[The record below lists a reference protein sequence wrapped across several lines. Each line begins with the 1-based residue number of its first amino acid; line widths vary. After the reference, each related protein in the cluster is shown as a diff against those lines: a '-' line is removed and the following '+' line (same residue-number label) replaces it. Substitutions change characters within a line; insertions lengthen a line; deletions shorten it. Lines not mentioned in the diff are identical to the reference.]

1 VTLYYVL
8 EHISI
13 HNTFIT
19 SQMDK
24 TKNIHDKDEIT
35 SMFEDT
41 LLEKSNI
48 ILLGPTG
55 CGMILL
61 NCNYINMYIYCLK
74 FIFIR
79 KNVISTNYS

>member
-1 VTLYYVL
+1 M
-8 EHISI
+8 
-13 HNTFIT
+13 

-24 TKNIHDKDEIT
+24 TKNIHDEEEIT
-35 SMFEDT
+35 SVFEDT

-61 NCNYINMYIYCLK
+61 SSSNINMYIYCLK
-74 FIFIR
+74 CIFIR
-79 KNVISTNYS
+79 KNVISTNHS